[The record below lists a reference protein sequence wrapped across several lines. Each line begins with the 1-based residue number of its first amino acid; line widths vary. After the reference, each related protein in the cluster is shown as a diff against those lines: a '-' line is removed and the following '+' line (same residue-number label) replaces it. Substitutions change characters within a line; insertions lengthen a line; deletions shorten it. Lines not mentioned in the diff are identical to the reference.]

1 MPRFPSFLTSPDLLS
16 PAEEALYR
24 LDHLAFDGTL
34 LAFSAGMFGI
44 TYGLLIFPDRAF
56 LGHSRAFF
64 LLLTLRLVFIGMCLV
79 MMLSLRRVRSASA
92 QEAWALAFSLA
103 LFITNIAVLNSRPR
117 TYSQNVTIEVIA
129 LLTLYATLPDRPVL
143 RVLVPMALSLPGLFF
158 ALFLKVHVGVT
169 ALVSIV
175 VAYLWVHLVGCTAI
189 YWLGLSRRQSWKR
202 ERELQELVRERT
214 DLANLRES
222 FITTVSHEFRTPLH
236 AIQTSND
243 LLERHRERLEPERFH
258 ELFSRIRSS
267 VLTLTAMIDDVL
279 TVHRLDARMGSAG
292 DKDLQLDAWLQELVA
307 PLVATPESPG
317 VELELAP
324 GLGLICLDEEL
335 LRQVLGNLLDNARKY
350 TPADGRV
357 LLRARRAGADL
368 LLDLEDT
375 GIGIPRAEQ
384 DRVFTRFLRGSNSHG
399 VRGTGLGLSIV
410 REALALLGGNLELNS
425 EEGRG
430 TRIHVRLS
438 VQTGAPHVA

>member
-1 MPRFPSFLTSPDLLS
+1 MLNNSY
-16 PAEEALYR
+16 LY
-24 LDHLAFDGTL
+24 F
-34 LAFSAGMFGI
+34 
-44 TYGLLIFPDRAF
+44 
-56 LGHSRAFF
+56 
-64 LLLTLRLVFIGMCLV
+64 
-79 MMLSLRRVRSASA
+79 
-92 QEAWALAFSLA
+92 W
-103 LFITNIAVLNSRPR
+103 R
-117 TYSQNVTIEVIA
+117 TT
-129 LLTLYATLPDRPVL
+129 
-143 RVLVPMALSLPGLFF
+143 
-158 ALFLKVHVGVT
+158 
-169 ALVSIV
+169 
-175 VAYLWVHLVGCTAI
+175 
-189 YWLGLSRRQSWKR
+189 
-202 ERELQELVRERT
+202 
-214 DLANLRES
+214 
-222 FITTVSHEFRTPLH
+222 
-236 AIQTSND
+236 
-243 LLERHRERLEPERFH
+243 
-258 ELFSRIRSS
+258 
-267 VLTLTAMIDDVL
+267 
-279 TVHRLDARMGSAG
+279 
-292 DKDLQLDAWLQELVA
+292 
-307 PLVATPESPG
+307 LVATPESPG